1 MKPNTSMVQYSR
13 SGGSSTRR
21 WITASSRTYA
31 VKAPGSV
38 KIGSRGASWVS
49 SGGESKGFQDLTEA
63 AQRAM
68 RPNRRLGHAAQAKDR
83 RRGRNRQ
90 VLAILHRPDSYPDDQ
105 IAIGRHFQ
113 L

>member
-38 KIGSRGASWVS
+38 RIGSRGASWVS
-49 SGGESKGFQDLTEA
+49 CGGESKGFNDLTEGGSTKRCAQIGGLAMLRKRRMA
-63 AQRAM
+63 A
-68 RPNRRLGHAAQAKDR
+68 K
-83 RRGRNRQ
+83 RGKTKKGEPEKPS
-90 VLAILHRPDSYPDDQ
+90 L
-105 IAIGRHFQ
+105 
-113 L
+113 